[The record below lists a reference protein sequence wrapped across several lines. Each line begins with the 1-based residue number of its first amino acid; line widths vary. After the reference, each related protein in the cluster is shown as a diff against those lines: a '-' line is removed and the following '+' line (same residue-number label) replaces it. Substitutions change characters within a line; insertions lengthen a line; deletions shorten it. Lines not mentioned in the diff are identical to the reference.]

1 MQEKKVPKLI
11 FWPLI
16 ILEEDQVINLLGDE
30 EVLVISVLGEGEDQ
44 LISFNLTLC
53 LYLQSSYLH

>member
-1 MQEKKVPKLI
+1 MI

-16 ILEEDQVINLLGDE
+16 MLVEDQVINLLGDE

-44 LISFNLTLC
+44 LNSFNLTLC
-53 LYLQSSYLH
+53 LHLQSSYLH

>member
-44 LISFNLTLC
+44 LISFNPNLILC
-53 LYLQSSYLH
+53 LYL